1 MVMEVLNLSQL
12 RGYRTGGTIHLII
25 NNQVG
30 FTTGPSNS
38 RSTHYATDVAK
49 GYQVPVFHVNGD
61 DPEAVVRIARLA
73 FDYRER
79 FNQDV
84 IIDMVCYRRR
94 GHNEGDDPSMTQPLM
109 YNLIEAKNS
118 VRKLYTETLASRG
131 DISDEEAAE
140 ALQDYQNQ
148 LERVFTETREGG
160 FVPPADTEPV
170 AGLSALSPSVKTPA
184 PWSDGKQLSHSQS
197 LTALVMPT
205 STHLPDSPCTQSC
218 GNCLISATKW

>member
-1 MVMEVLNLSQL
+1 
-12 RGYRTGGTIHLII
+12 
-25 NNQVG
+25 
-30 FTTGPSNS
+30 
-38 RSTHYATDVAK
+38 
-49 GYQVPVFHVNGD
+49 
-61 DPEAVVRIARLA
+61 
-73 FDYRER
+73 
-79 FNQDV
+79 
-84 IIDMVCYRRR
+84 

-170 AGLSALSPSVKTPA
+170 AGLERPESQREDAGTMVGWQTAVPQSVLDRIGDAHINP
-184 PWSDGKQLSHSQS
+184 P
-197 LTALVMPT
+197 
-205 STHLPDSPCTQSC
+205 
-218 GNCLISATKW
+218 